1 MTRRATIVD
10 VAQAA
15 RVSLSTA
22 SVALNGR
29 PGVSDV
35 TRERIRRIADD
46 LNYAPSL
53 RAKSLPS
60 KRAFTI
66 GFVVQRV
73 PEVMSADPFF
83 GAFIAGV
90 QVAITKRNYAMI
102 LQVSPSLDETEQLYR
117 TLAASRRVDGVLL
130 DQLRIDD
137 TRISLVQE
145 LRLPAV
151 AIGPESVTAPL
162 PLASQSAAAG
172 ITELVEHLVTLGHRD
187 IAHVCGQLDYVH
199 SRERRD
205 TWEAAVRAAGL
216 APGAQVQGDF
226 TVASG
231 RHAAD
236 ELMRL
241 DRLPTAVVCVNDLCA
256 IGLMLG
262 LQSHGV
268 DIPGELSVVGFD
280 GIDLATYVHPTL
292 TTVAATPT
300 HVGEVA
306 ASMLLDAIDEPD
318 APPARV
324 RIELGP
330 MIMGASTAPP
340 RPGR

>member
-1 MTRRATIVD
+1 
-10 VAQAA
+10 
-15 RVSLSTA
+15 
-22 SVALNGR
+22 
-29 PGVSDV
+29 
-35 TRERIRRIADD
+35 
-46 LNYAPSL
+46 
-53 RAKSLPS
+53 
-60 KRAFTI
+60 
-66 GFVVQRV
+66 
-73 PEVMSADPFF
+73 
-83 GAFIAGV
+83 
-90 QVAITKRNYAMI
+90 
-102 LQVSPSLDETEQLYR
+102 
-117 TLAASRRVDGVLL
+117 
-130 DQLRIDD
+130 
-137 TRISLVQE
+137 
-145 LRLPAV
+145 
-151 AIGPESVTAPL
+151 
-162 PLASQSAAAG
+162 
-172 ITELVEHLVTLGHRD
+172 
-187 IAHVCGQLDYVH
+187 
-199 SRERRD
+199 
-205 TWEAAVRAAGL
+205 
-216 APGAQVQGDF
+216 VQGDF

-262 LQSHGV
+262 LQSPGV